1 MASTNPPETTA
12 PPAARKSLWKDPDF
26 LKIWTAQS
34 TSNLGRMMMVVPL
47 VAILIL
53 EARPYQ
59 MAILGGATIAA
70 GLAFGLFAGPWID
83 RSKRRIVLVV
93 TDLGSAAALA
103 SVAVAHFLFE
113 LHIEHLYAVAFVNGS
128 LGIFNEVATRSY
140 LPSLIGRDRLLEANS
155 KIAASDSV
163 VEQIGF
169 SVGGFIAQL
178 ASAIAASIVQTVTF
192 LVSGLLVLAIRKP
205 EPAPPKP
212 ATRPNIRREVVDGY
226 RFIGSNQTLLVMTIS
241 GVTLAGAGGIIGGMI
256 TLFALSEIGFLPG
269 PLGVIYG
276 IGGASSLVGALFATR
291 VTNRLGVGNTMV
303 LGSLIYG
310 VIGFLIPL
318 APTQIWIAAIFFIL
332 PQLFGDGFMI
342 MHDINRRSLQ
352 QSIIPENY
360 LGRVIGAMKVS
371 EMAAALLGVSIAGI
385 VAETVGLRAALFIG
399 SSLMVIAAV
408 ILLHPAIRSIKTIPE
423 LPAAPKAES
432 TKSG

>member
-1 MASTNPPETTA
+1 
-12 PPAARKSLWKDPDF
+12 
-26 LKIWTAQS
+26 
-34 TSNLGRMMMVVPL
+34 
-47 VAILIL
+47 
-53 EARPYQ
+53 
-59 MAILGGATIAA
+59 MAILGGATTAA
-70 GLAFGLFAGPWID
+70 GLAFGLFSGPWID
-83 RSKRRIVLVV
+83 RSRRRIVLVV

-113 LHIEHLYAVAFVNGS
+113 LHIEHLHAVAFVNGS
-128 LGIFNEVATRSY
+128 LGIFNEVASRSY

-192 LVSGLLVLAIRKP
+192 LVSGLLILAIRKP
-205 EPAPPKP
+205 KPAPTKP
-212 ATRPNIRREVVDGY
+212 ATRPNIRREMGDVY

-256 TLFALSEIGFLPG
+256 TLFAISEIGFQPG
-269 PLGVIYG
+269 PPGVMYG
-276 IGGASSLVGALFATR
+276 IGGVSSLIGALFATR

-303 LGSLIYG
+303 LGASIYG

-371 EMAAALLGVSIAGI
+371 EMAAALIGVAIAGV

-399 SSLMVIAAV
+399 SALMVIAAV
-408 ILLHPAIRSIKTIPE
+408 VLLHPAIRTIKTIPE
-423 LPAAPKAES
+423 SAVAPKAES
-432 TKSG
+432 TESG

>member
-1 MASTNPPETTA
+1 
-12 PPAARKSLWKDPDF
+12 
-26 LKIWTAQS
+26 
-34 TSNLGRMMMVVPL
+34 
-47 VAILIL
+47 
-53 EARPYQ
+53 
-59 MAILGGATIAA
+59 MAILGGATTAA

-83 RSKRRIVLVV
+83 RSRRRIVLVV

-113 LHIEHLYAVAFVNGS
+113 LHIEHLHAVAFVNGS
-128 LGIFNEVATRSY
+128 LGIFNEVASRSH

-192 LVSGLLVLAIRKP
+192 LVSGLLILAIRKP
-205 EPAPPKP
+205 KPAPTKP
-212 ATRPNIRREVVDGY
+212 ATRPNIRREMGDVY

-256 TLFALSEIGFLPG
+256 TLFAISEIGFQPG
-269 PLGVIYG
+269 PPGVMYG
-276 IGGASSLVGALFATR
+276 IGGVSSLIGALFATR

-303 LGSLIYG
+303 LGASIYG

-371 EMAAALLGVSIAGI
+371 EMAAALIGVAIAGV

-399 SSLMVIAAV
+399 SALMVIAAV
-408 ILLHPAIRSIKTIPE
+408 VLLHPAIRTIKTIPE
-423 LPAAPKAES
+423 SAVAPKAES
-432 TKSG
+432 TESG

>member
-1 MASTNPPETTA
+1 
-12 PPAARKSLWKDPDF
+12 
-26 LKIWTAQS
+26 
-34 TSNLGRMMMVVPL
+34 MMMVVPL

-53 EARPYQ
+53 DARPYQ
-59 MAILGGATIAA
+59 MAILGGATTAF

-83 RSKRRIVLVV
+83 MSRRRIVLVI

-178 ASAIAASIVQTVTF
+178 ASAIAASVVQTVTF
-192 LVSGLLVLAIRKP
+192 LVSGLLILAIRKP
-205 EPAPPKP
+205 EPVQPKP
-212 ATRPNIRREVVDGY
+212 ATHPNIRREVVDGY
-226 RFIGSNQTLLVMTIS
+226 RFIGSNQTFLVMAVS
-241 GVTLAGAGGIIGGMI
+241 
-256 TLFALSEIGFLPG
+256 
-269 PLGVIYG
+269 
-276 IGGASSLVGALFATR
+276 GASSLVGALFATR
-291 VTNRLGVGNTMV
+291 VTNRLGVGDTMAMG
-303 LGSLIYG
+303 LFSYG
-310 VIGFLIPL
+310 VVSFLIPF
-318 APTQIWIAAIFFIL
+318 APSDRIWIATIFFVL
-332 PQLFGDGFMI
+332 PQIFGDGLWI

-352 QSIIPENY
+352 QTIIPENY

-371 EMAAALLGVSIAGI
+371 EMAVALLGVSIAGV
-385 VAETVGLRAALFIG
+385 VAETVSLRAALFIG
-399 SSLMVIAAV
+399 SVLMVIAAV
-408 ILLHPAIRSIKTIPE
+408 VLLHPAIRTIKTIPE

-432 TKSG
+432 PDSG

>member
-1 MASTNPPETTA
+1 MASTNPPETATA
-12 PPAARKSLWKDPDF
+12 PVTRKSLWKDPDF

-59 MAILGGATIAA
+59 MAILGGATTAA
-70 GLAFGLFAGPWID
+70 GLAFGLLAGPWID
-83 RSKRRIVLVV
+83 RSRRRIVLVI

-140 LPSLIGRDRLLEANS
+140 LPSLIERDRLLEANS

-192 LVSGLLVLAIRKP
+192 LVSGLLILAIRKP
-205 EPAPPKP
+205 EPVPPKP
-212 ATRPNIRREVVDGY
+212 ATRPNIRREIADGY
-226 RFIGSNQTLLVMTIS
+226 RFIGHNRILLVMAIS
-241 GVTLAGAGGIIGGMI
+241 GVTLAGAGGIYGGMI
-256 TLFALSEIGFLPG
+256 TLFAISEIGFLPG

-276 IGGASSLVGALFATR
+276 LGGVSSLIGALFATR
-291 VTNRLGVGNTMV
+291 VTQRFGIGNTMF
-303 LGSLIYG
+303 LGAFIYG

-318 APTQIWIAAIFFIL
+318 SPTQIWIAAIFFIL

-352 QSIIPENY
+352 QSVIPENY

-371 EMAAALLGVSIAGI
+371 EMAAALVGVSISGV
-385 VAETVGLRAALFIG
+385 VAETMGLRAALFIG
-399 SSLMVIAAV
+399 SVLMVIAAV

-423 LPAAPKAES
+423 SAATDGPE
-432 TKSG
+432 TLV